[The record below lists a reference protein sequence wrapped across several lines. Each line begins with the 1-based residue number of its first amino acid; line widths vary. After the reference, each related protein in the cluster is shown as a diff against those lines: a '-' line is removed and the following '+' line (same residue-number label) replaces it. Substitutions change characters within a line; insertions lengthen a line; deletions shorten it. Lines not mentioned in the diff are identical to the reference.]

1 MSAREYTNMLIE
13 QAESGLIDSDI
24 LVTELLLWMS
34 ESEVKQFAI
43 DQDYIETE

>member
-1 MSAREYTNMLIE
+1 MSAREYTDMLIE
-13 QAESGLIDSDI
+13 QAEAGLIDWES
-24 LVTELLLWMS
+24 LATELLLWMS